1 LIRHQKVTLVLEARS
16 ELPTS
21 EKAAT
26 RSRVSIILSK
36 LSTNGFTPW
45 GRFITLSLDDS
56 TYELI
61 SRTAN
66 IKGLSIQK
74 ALRLLLRKGIGIR
87 DTPAEIRRQIDAL
100 REQRETLVT
109 RAGELSERF
118 GRLSAEYSTL
128 RYGYHEAFVEN
139 RVLAMH
145 LCGRGL
151 ADKYK
156 DLVDRYIFTK
166 LY

>member
-1 LIRHQKVTLVLEARS
+1 MEARS
-16 ELPTS
+16 ELRTS
-21 EKAAT
+21 EKATGRAG
-26 RSRVSIILSK
+26 VSVILSK
-36 LSTNGFTPW
+36 LSTHAFTRW
-45 GRFITLSLDDS
+45 GRFITLNLDDS
-56 TYELI
+56 TYQLI

-66 IKGLSIQK
+66 LKGLSIGK
-74 ALRLLLRKGIGIR
+74 ALRLLLRKGIGIH

-100 REQRETLVT
+100 QEQKEALAT
-109 RAGELSERF
+109 RRDELSKRDY
-118 GRLSAEYSTL
+118 RLSGEYSTL
-128 RYGYHEAFVEN
+128 RYRYHEAFIEN

-151 ADKYK
+151 ASNYS